1 MHEATGATM
10 NPRKKKLIRL
20 DVQLRVVL
28 IALCVASCV
37 LLVNFQLSLGAVASA
52 AKGLKNGTS
61 ARAAIE
67 DLRISMINRFALS
80 IGLTIPMAA
89 VVGILY
95 SFKFAGPIH
104 GLSKYFN
111 QLKLGPWNK
120 RCSLRKGDD
129 LQDLATAIND
139 ALDPLCRFLEENGAV
154 LKELEGLLER
164 GDLKP
169 SGSAEGRTRA
179 LMERVAAAVE
189 VCEAR
194 LPSSGRQARA
204 APAAN
209 EASTPGCGGTLRA
222 GGTPGSAT
230 GVETERAA
238 ELSAQA

>member
-1 MHEATGATM
+1 M
-10 NPRKKKLIRL
+10 NPRTKKLIRL

-139 ALDPLCRFLEENGAV
+139 ALDPLCRCLEENGAI
-154 LKELEGLLER
+154 LKELEGLLDR
-164 GDLKP
+164 GDLTPKA
-169 SGSAEGRTRA
+169 SAEGRTRA
-179 LMERVAAAVE
+179 LRERVVAAVE

-194 LPSSGRQARA
+194 WPSSGRQTRA
-204 APAAN
+204 ATGVESGVETGSATGSGAG
-209 EASTPGCGGTLRA
+209 SGGA
-222 GGTPGSAT
+222 PGSAT